1 MENTVIHVVPMNSEG
16 YLQAMAMAAHPM
28 SLQRTMSALEGS
40 AAVVVWKAGRAVVRD
55 AVRAVAQRTAAQ
67 RAAVAEAVVAKA
79 GVVEPL
85 VADLKA
91 QLRLSHPAQK

>member
-1 MENTVIHVVPMNSEG
+1 MNSEG
-16 YLQAMAMAAHPM
+16 YLQAMAMAAHLM
-28 SLQRTMSALEGS
+28 SLQRTTSEGS
-40 AAVVVWKAGRAVVRD
+40 VVVVVWDAVRAVVRD
-55 AVRAVAQRTAAQ
+55 ADRAVAQQSAAQ
-67 RAAVAEAVVAKA
+67 RAAVAEAAVAEAVVAKA